1 MLDFITIKEVKTNIG
16 QWCRQMRK
24 DQNLTKQELA
34 EELGLSRFTIAKLE
48 NGENPT
54 LETLLK
60 VLQYFDEMKSL
71 NQFVVN
77 KTNDFTDKPSMY

>member
-1 MLDFITIKEVKTNIG
+1 MLDFLTIKEVKTNIG

-24 DQNLTKQELA
+24 AQNLTKQELA
-34 EELGLSRFTIAKLE
+34 EELDLSRFTVAKLE

-71 NQFVVN
+71 NQFVVT
-77 KTNDFTDKPSMY
+77 KTKEFTDNPSMY